1 MEDAYGAAKKAL
13 ELFPGDAEAHYQ
25 VGNLAYMLGRK
36 EEAVERLAYL
46 VGVDLGRKVDFHL
59 KAHAQLADILAGLGE
74 HEKSAQVLQK
84 LLVLDPGNPAGKGQA
99 PTIILGQAKQLL
111 KEGRLDEAVV
121 KLKEV
126 LKLDPNHFEAKLQL
140 GVAYVRGRDFQS
152 AAPAIKDLIKARPDY
167 IPAYNNLSYVLAQL
181 GRLDEAEQ
189 VCLEA
194 LKIDPNDEGVKKNLK
209 LIRSKKAAGN

>member
-1 MEDAYGAAKKAL
+1 M
-13 ELFPGDAEAHYQ
+13 
-25 VGNLAYMLGRK
+25 
-36 EEAVERLAYL
+36 
-46 VGVDLGRKVDFHL
+46 DFHL

-74 HEKSAQVLQK
+74 YEKSAQVLQK

-181 GRLDEAEQ
+181 GQLDEAEQ

-194 LKIDPNDEGVKKNLK
+194 LKIDPNDEGVEKNLK
-209 LIRSKKAAGN
+209 LIRSKKASGN